1 VFNHIHET
9 HNPLT
14 WGGSGRRDKGVKS
27 EWSHAS
33 PDREDPHLAEL
44 LMLEKVAIVSLPI
57 EYQDRLLMTYQFS
70 QNEDSQVGLATA
82 CHTND
87 QHVFDP
93 LVFTE
98 TEGGKSV
105 LWWVKNASQSVFP
118 RTGFSRG
125 RIEEDSATVIRLDG
139 LVEQDIQQVVCTAPL
154 RTFARKVEK
163 PAAFG
168 KSRIDGGELSEF
180 LSRTIW
186 VH

>member
-1 VFNHIHET
+1 VFDHIHKT
-9 HNPLT
+9 HNPLA
-14 WGGSGRRDKGVKS
+14 WGGSGRRDKRVKS
-27 EWSHAS
+27 EGSHAS
-33 PDREDPHLAEL
+33 PDREDPHLPEL

-57 EYQDRLLMTYQFS
+57 EYQNRLLMTGQFT
-70 QNEDSQVGLATA
+70 QNEDPQVGFTTA

-93 LVFTE
+93 LVFPE
-98 TEGGKSV
+98 TKGGKSV
-105 LWWVKNASQSVFP
+105 LWWVKNASQSVFA
-118 RTGFSRG
+118 RTGFSWG
-125 RIEEDSATVIRLDG
+125 RIEEYSAAVVCLDG
-139 LVEQDIQQVVCTAPL
+139 LVEQDVEQVVRVAPL
-154 RTFARKVEK
+154 RTFACKVEK